1 MYNDRSPH
9 ELIIHRVPQLF
20 DLLDL
25 LSVGGELVSG
35 KGTSSSSST
44 NGSTKLQVNTPF
56 L

>member
-20 DLLDL
+20 DLLNL

-35 KGTSSSSST
+35 KGTSSSST
-44 NGSTKLQVNTPF
+44 NGSTKLQGNTPF